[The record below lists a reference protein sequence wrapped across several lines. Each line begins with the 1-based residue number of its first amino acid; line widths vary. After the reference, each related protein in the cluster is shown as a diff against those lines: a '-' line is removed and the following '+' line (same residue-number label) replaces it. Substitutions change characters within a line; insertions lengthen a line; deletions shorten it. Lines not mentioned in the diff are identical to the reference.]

1 MKKTPRTKTINHNK
15 GGIFMHFS
23 SGHLLRLGSIGLITG
38 LINGLLGIGG
48 GTILIPAMVFLLN
61 KEQHTAHGTS
71 LAVILPT
78 AIVSTVVYHANS
90 HIDWSLALKIALS
103 GMVGGYLGAKLME
116 QIPAASLRRIFGIF
130 MAAAGLRMIF

>member
-1 MKKTPRTKTINHNK
+1 MPSHFRAYLLLGVI
-15 GGIFMHFS
+15 GI
-23 SGHLLRLGSIGLITG
+23 ITG
-38 LINGLLGIGG
+38 LTNGLLGIGG
-48 GTILIPAMVFLLN
+48 GTILIPAMVFLLEE
-61 KEQHTAHGTS
+61 KQHIAHGTS

-90 HIDWSLALKIALS
+90 QIDWSLALKIALS

-116 QIPAASLRRIFGIF
+116 QIPAASLRRLFGIF